1 MSPTGRNPAPAAD
14 RRPAGFTL
22 IELILV
28 MAMLVVVLAL
38 VAPSLGNFFR
48 GRAVDSEA
56 RRFLSLTRYAESRAV
71 SEGIPMLLWLN
82 PEQRAYGLVAEFTY
96 APQDPRAL
104 EYAIDRD
111 VRMEVTTTTATTTA
125 RRLQDPM
132 LPARQQALSVRF
144 GRNASVIRYQADGFI
159 SEGAPE
165 VIGFGP
171 EPREGQPAKP
181 GPAAYTWVARTLDG
195 LRYSIPTNQLAYAR
209 R

>member
-14 RRPAGFTL
+14 PRRAGFTL

-56 RRFLSLTRYAESRAV
+56 RRLLSLTRYAESRAV
-71 SEGIPMLLWLN
+71 AEGVPMLLWLN
-82 PEQRAYGLVAEFTY
+82 PAQRAYGLVAEFSY
-96 APQDPRAL
+96 APQDPR
-104 EYAIDRD
+104 ERQYAVDRD
-111 VRMEVTTTTATTTA
+111 VRMEVTAAPSFRQT
-125 RRLQDPM
+125 QDPL
-132 LPARQQALSVRF
+132 LPARQQAAVARF
-144 GRNASVIRYQADGFI
+144 GRDASVIRFQADGFL

-165 VIGFGP
+165 AVGFSP
-171 EPREGQPAKP
+171 EPRDGSSARP
-181 GPAAYTWVARTLDG
+181 GPAASTWVARTVDG
-195 LRYSIPTNQLAYAR
+195 LRYAIPTNQLADAR

>member
-1 MSPTGRNPAPAAD
+1 MSPTGKKPAPAAD
-14 RRPAGFTL
+14 RRSAGFTL

-28 MAMLVVVLAL
+28 MAMLVAVLAL

-56 RRFLSLTRYAESRAV
+56 RRFLSLTRYAENRAV
-71 SEGIPMLLWLN
+71 SEGVPMLLWLN
-82 PEQRAYGLVAEFTY
+82 PEERAYGLVAEFSY

-104 EYAIDRD
+104 EYPLDRD
-111 VRMEVTTTTATTTA
+111 VRMEVTASPA
-125 RRLQDPM
+125 SRSSIDPM
-132 LPARQQALSVRF
+132 LPARNQALSARF

-159 SEGAPE
+159 SEGAPD

-171 EPREGQPAKP
+171 VPREGQATRPDP
-181 GPAAYTWVARTLDG
+181 MTYTWVARTLDG